1 MISKRLIGLNEN
13 QMQLIFKSDK
23 ILSLIIVVS
32 SCAWGLYWLP
42 LRSIEQS
49 GIVGSWSIVLVNA
62 CPLLILV
69 PLIFFNLDKIK
80 KYPKPIFFAGIM
92 IGAAFTFYANGLV
105 ETSVIRAT
113 LLFYLSPIWSTIIG
127 IIWLNER
134 LTIAR
139 VISIIVA
146 LIGIIFLLYDFRDQE
161 TVILNFGDFSS
172 ILSGLFWALGASILK
187 KWSNLPIIPL
197 TAIVYFSTTSL
208 SILLAIV
215 VYKAPIPS
223 LALIGQNFPIAF
235 IWSVIVLLPSFC
247 IIFRISQILFP
258 GRVGILMMSEVAVAV
273 ISAKILLPEEQMV
286 ILQWIGALAILLAGV
301 VEIIFGFSKKNT

>member
-208 SILLAIV
+208 SILLAVV

>member
-1 MISKRLIGLNEN
+1 
-13 QMQLIFKSDK
+13 MQLIFKSDK

-62 CPLLILV
+62 CPLIILV
-69 PLIFFNLDKIK
+69 PLIFFNLDKLK
-80 KYPKPIFFAGIM
+80 KYPKPILFAGIM

-105 ETSVIRAT
+105 QTSVIRAT

-146 LIGIIFLLYDFRDQE
+146 LIGLILLLYDFRNQE
-161 TVILNFGDFSS
+161 TVMLNFGDFSS

-187 KWSNLPIIPL
+187 KWSKLPIIPL

-208 SILLAIV
+208 SILLAII

-223 LALIGQNFPIAF
+223 LALIGQNFSTAF

-286 ILQWIGALAILLAGV
+286 ILQWIGASAILLAGV
-301 VEIIFGFSKKNT
+301 VEIIFGYNKKVT

>member
-1 MISKRLIGLNEN
+1 
-13 QMQLIFKSDK
+13 MQLIFKSDK

-62 CPLLILV
+62 CPLIILV
-69 PLIFFNLDKIK
+69 PLIFFNLDKLK
-80 KYPKPIFFAGIM
+80 KYPRPILFAGIM

-105 ETSVIRAT
+105 QTSVIRAT

-146 LIGIIFLLYDFRDQE
+146 LIGLILLLYDFRNQE
-161 TVILNFGDFSS
+161 TAMLNFGDFSS

-187 KWSNLPIIPL
+187 KWSKLPIIPL

-208 SILLAIV
+208 SILLAII

-223 LALIGQNFPIAF
+223 LALIGQNFSTAF

-286 ILQWIGALAILLAGV
+286 ILQWIGASAILLAGV
-301 VEIIFGFSKKNT
+301 VEIIFGYSKKVT

>member
-1 MISKRLIGLNEN
+1 
-13 QMQLIFKSDK
+13 MQLIFKSDK

-49 GIVGSWSIVLVNA
+49 GIVGSLSIVLVNS
-62 CPLLILV
+62 CPLIILV
-69 PLIFFNLDKIK
+69 PLIFFNLDKLK

-105 ETSVIRAT
+105 QTSVIRAT

-146 LIGIIFLLYDFRDQE
+146 LIGLILLLYDFRNQE
-161 TVILNFGDFSS
+161 TTMLNFGDFSS

-187 KWSNLPIIPL
+187 KWSKLPIIPL
-197 TAIVYFSTTSL
+197 TAIVYFSRTSL
-208 SILLAIV
+208 SILLAII

-223 LALIGQNFPIAF
+223 LALIGQNFSTAF

-286 ILQWIGALAILLAGV
+286 ILQWIGASAILLAGV
-301 VEIIFGFSKKNT
+301 VEIIFGYSKKVT

>member
-1 MISKRLIGLNEN
+1 
-13 QMQLIFKSDK
+13 MQLIFKSDK

-69 PLIFFNLDKIK
+69 PLIFFNLDKLK

-208 SILLAIV
+208 SILLAVV

-223 LALIGQNFPIAF
+223 FALIGQNFSTAF

>member
-1 MISKRLIGLNEN
+1 
-13 QMQLIFKSDK
+13 MQLIFKSDK

-62 CPLLILV
+62 CPLIILV
-69 PLIFFNLDKIK
+69 PLIFFNLGKLK

-105 ETSVIRAT
+105 QTSVIRAT

-146 LIGIIFLLYDFRDQE
+146 LIGLILLLYDFRNQE
-161 TVILNFGDFSS
+161 TVMLNFGDFSS

-187 KWSNLPIIPL
+187 KWSKLPIIPL

-208 SILLAIV
+208 SILLAII

-223 LALIGQNFPIAF
+223 LGLIGENFSTAF

-301 VEIIFGFSKKNT
+301 VEIIFGYSKKVT

>member
-1 MISKRLIGLNEN
+1 
-13 QMQLIFKSDK
+13 MQLIFKSDK

-208 SILLAIV
+208 SILLAVV

-223 LALIGQNFPIAF
+223 FALIGQNFSTAF

>member
-1 MISKRLIGLNEN
+1 
-13 QMQLIFKSDK
+13 MQLIFKSDK

-49 GIVGSWSIVLVNA
+49 GILGSWSIVLVNA
-62 CPLLILV
+62 CPLIILV
-69 PLIFFNLDKIK
+69 PLIFFNLDKLK

-105 ETSVIRAT
+105 QTSVIRAT

-146 LIGIIFLLYDFRDQE
+146 LIGLILLLYDFRNQE
-161 TVILNFGDFSS
+161 TVMLNFGDFSS

-187 KWSNLPIIPL
+187 KWSKLPIIPL

-208 SILLAIV
+208 SILLAII

-223 LALIGQNFPIAF
+223 LALIGQNFSTAF

-286 ILQWIGALAILLAGV
+286 ILQWIGASAILLAGV
-301 VEIIFGFSKKNT
+301 VEIIFGYSKKVT

>member
-1 MISKRLIGLNEN
+1 
-13 QMQLIFKSDK
+13 MQLIFKSDK

-69 PLIFFNLDKIK
+69 PLIFFNLDKLK

>member
-1 MISKRLIGLNEN
+1 
-13 QMQLIFKSDK
+13 MQLIFKSDK

-62 CPLLILV
+62 CPLIILV
-69 PLIFFNLDKIK
+69 PLIFFNLDKLK
-80 KYPKPIFFAGIM
+80 KYPKPILFAGIM

-105 ETSVIRAT
+105 QTSVIRAT

-146 LIGIIFLLYDFRDQE
+146 LIGLILLLYDFRNQE

-187 KWSNLPIIPL
+187 KWSKLPIIPL

-208 SILLAIV
+208 SILLAII

-223 LALIGQNFPIAF
+223 LALIGQNFSTAF

-286 ILQWIGALAILLAGV
+286 ILQWIGASAILLAGV
-301 VEIIFGFSKKNT
+301 VEIIFGYSKKVT

>member
-1 MISKRLIGLNEN
+1 
-13 QMQLIFKSDK
+13 MQLIFKSDK

-62 CPLLILV
+62 CPLIILV
-69 PLIFFNLDKIK
+69 PLIFFNLDKLK
-80 KYPKPIFFAGIM
+80 KYPKPILFAGIM

-105 ETSVIRAT
+105 QTSVIRAT

-146 LIGIIFLLYDFRDQE
+146 LIGLILLLYDFRNQE
-161 TVILNFGDFSS
+161 TAMLNFGDFSS

-187 KWSNLPIIPL
+187 KWSKLPIIPL

-208 SILLAIV
+208 SILLAII

-223 LALIGQNFPIAF
+223 LALIGQNFSTAF

-286 ILQWIGALAILLAGV
+286 ILQWIGASAILLAGV
-301 VEIIFGFSKKNT
+301 VEIIFGYSKKVT

>member
-1 MISKRLIGLNEN
+1 
-13 QMQLIFKSDK
+13 MQLIFKSDK

-62 CPLLILV
+62 CPLIILV
-69 PLIFFNLDKIK
+69 PLIFFNLDKLT
-80 KYPKPIFFAGIM
+80 KYPKPILFAGIM

-105 ETSVIRAT
+105 QTSVIRAT

-146 LIGIIFLLYDFRDQE
+146 LIGLILLLYDFRNQE
-161 TVILNFGDFSS
+161 TVMLNFGDFSS

-187 KWSNLPIIPL
+187 KWSKLPIIPL

-208 SILLAIV
+208 SILLAII

-223 LALIGQNFPIAF
+223 LALIGQNFSTAF

-286 ILQWIGALAILLAGV
+286 ILQWIGASAILLAGV
-301 VEIIFGFSKKNT
+301 VEIIFGYSKKVT

>member
-1 MISKRLIGLNEN
+1 
-13 QMQLIFKSDK
+13 MQLIFKSDK

-49 GIVGSWSIVLVNA
+49 GIAGSWSIVLVNA
-62 CPLLILV
+62 CPLIILV
-69 PLIFFNLDKIK
+69 PLIFFNLDKLK
-80 KYPKPIFFAGIM
+80 KYPRPILFAGIM

-105 ETSVIRAT
+105 QTSVIRAT

-146 LIGIIFLLYDFRDQE
+146 LIGLILLLYDFRNQE
-161 TVILNFGDFSS
+161 TAMLNFGDFSS

-187 KWSNLPIIPL
+187 KWSKLPIIPL

-208 SILLAIV
+208 SILLATI

-223 LALIGQNFPIAF
+223 LALIGQNFSTAF

-286 ILQWIGALAILLAGV
+286 ILQWIGASAILLAGV
-301 VEIIFGFSKKNT
+301 VEIIFGYSKEVT

>member
-1 MISKRLIGLNEN
+1 
-13 QMQLIFKSDK
+13 MQLIFKSDK

-62 CPLLILV
+62 CPLIILV
-69 PLIFFNLDKIK
+69 PLIFFNLDKLK
-80 KYPKPIFFAGIM
+80 KYPKPILFAGIM

-105 ETSVIRAT
+105 QTSVIRAT

-146 LIGIIFLLYDFRDQE
+146 LIGLILLLYDFRNQE
-161 TVILNFGDFSS
+161 TVMLNFGDFSS

-187 KWSNLPIIPL
+187 KWSKLPIIPL

-208 SILLAIV
+208 SILLAII

-223 LALIGQNFPIAF
+223 LALIGENFSTAF

-286 ILQWIGALAILLAGV
+286 ILQWIGASAILLAGV
-301 VEIIFGFSKKNT
+301 VEIIFGYSKKVT

>member
-1 MISKRLIGLNEN
+1 
-13 QMQLIFKSDK
+13 MQLIFKSDK

-62 CPLLILV
+62 CPLIILV
-69 PLIFFNLDKIK
+69 PLIFFNLDKFK
-80 KYPKPIFFAGIM
+80 KYPKPILFAGIM

-105 ETSVIRAT
+105 QTSVIRAT

-146 LIGIIFLLYDFRDQE
+146 LIGLILLLYDFRNQE
-161 TVILNFGDFSS
+161 TAMLNFGDFSS

-187 KWSNLPIIPL
+187 KWSKLPIIPL

-208 SILLAIV
+208 SILLAII

-223 LALIGQNFPIAF
+223 LALIGQNFSTAF

-286 ILQWIGALAILLAGV
+286 ILQWIGASAILLAGV
-301 VEIIFGFSKKNT
+301 VEIIFGYNKKVI

>member
-1 MISKRLIGLNEN
+1 
-13 QMQLIFKSDK
+13 MQLIFKSDK

-62 CPLLILV
+62 CPLIILV
-69 PLIFFNLDKIK
+69 PLIFFNLDKLK
-80 KYPKPIFFAGIM
+80 KYPKPILFAGIM

-105 ETSVIRAT
+105 QTSVIRAT

-187 KWSNLPIIPL
+187 KWSKLPIIPL

-208 SILLAIV
+208 SILLAII

-223 LALIGQNFPIAF
+223 LALIGQNFSTAF

-286 ILQWIGALAILLAGV
+286 ILQWIGASAILLAGV
-301 VEIIFGFSKKNT
+301 VEIIFGYSKKVT

>member
-1 MISKRLIGLNEN
+1 
-13 QMQLIFKSDK
+13 MQLIFKSDK

-69 PLIFFNLDKIK
+69 PLIFFNLDKLK

-215 VYKAPIPS
+215 VYKAPMPS

-286 ILQWIGALAILLAGV
+286 VLQWIGALAILLAGV

>member
-1 MISKRLIGLNEN
+1 
-13 QMQLIFKSDK
+13 MQLIFKSDK

-62 CPLLILV
+62 CPLIILV
-69 PLIFFNLDKIK
+69 PLIFFNLDKFK
-80 KYPKPIFFAGIM
+80 KYPKPILFAGIM

-105 ETSVIRAT
+105 QTSVIRAT

-146 LIGIIFLLYDFRDQE
+146 LIGLILLLYDFRNQE
-161 TVILNFGDFSS
+161 TAMLNFGDFSS

-187 KWSNLPIIPL
+187 KWSKLPIIPL

-208 SILLAIV
+208 SILLAII

>member
-1 MISKRLIGLNEN
+1 
-13 QMQLIFKSDK
+13 MQLIFKSDK

-62 CPLLILV
+62 CPLIILV
-69 PLIFFNLDKIK
+69 PLIFFNLDKLK

-105 ETSVIRAT
+105 QTSVIRAT

-146 LIGIIFLLYDFRDQE
+146 LIGLILLLYDFRNQE
-161 TVILNFGDFSS
+161 TAMLNFGDFSS

-187 KWSNLPIIPL
+187 KWSKLPIIPL

-208 SILLAIV
+208 SILLAII

-223 LALIGQNFPIAF
+223 LELIGQNFSTAF

-286 ILQWIGALAILLAGV
+286 ILQWIGASAILLAGV
-301 VEIIFGFSKKNT
+301 VEIIFGYSKKVT

>member
-1 MISKRLIGLNEN
+1 
-13 QMQLIFKSDK
+13 MQLIFKSDK

-62 CPLLILV
+62 CPLIILV
-69 PLIFFNLDKIK
+69 PLIFFNLDKLK

-105 ETSVIRAT
+105 QTSVIRAT

-146 LIGIIFLLYDFRDQE
+146 LIGLILLLYDFRNQE
-161 TVILNFGDFSS
+161 TAMLNFGDFSS

-187 KWSNLPIIPL
+187 KWSKLPIIPL

-208 SILLAIV
+208 SILLAII

-223 LALIGQNFPIAF
+223 LALIGQNFSTAF

-286 ILQWIGALAILLAGV
+286 ILQWIGASAILLAGV
-301 VEIIFGFSKKNT
+301 VEIIFGYSKKIT

>member
-1 MISKRLIGLNEN
+1 
-13 QMQLIFKSDK
+13 MQLIFKSDK

-49 GIVGSWSIVLVNA
+49 GIAGSWSIVLVNA
-62 CPLLILV
+62 CPLIILV
-69 PLIFFNLDKIK
+69 PLIFFNLDKLK
-80 KYPKPIFFAGIM
+80 KYPKPILFAGIM

-105 ETSVIRAT
+105 QTSVIRAT

-146 LIGIIFLLYDFRDQE
+146 LIGLILLLYDFRYQE

-187 KWSNLPIIPL
+187 KWSKLPIIPL

-208 SILLAIV
+208 SILLATI

-223 LALIGQNFPIAF
+223 LALIGQNFSTAF

-286 ILQWIGALAILLAGV
+286 ILQWIGASAILLAGV
-301 VEIIFGFSKKNT
+301 VEIIFGYSKKTN

>member
-1 MISKRLIGLNEN
+1 
-13 QMQLIFKSDK
+13 MQLIFKSDK

-69 PLIFFNLDKIK
+69 PLIFFNLDKLK

-208 SILLAIV
+208 SILLAIL
-215 VYKAPIPS
+215 VYEAPIPS

>member
-1 MISKRLIGLNEN
+1 
-13 QMQLIFKSDK
+13 MQLIFKSDK

-62 CPLLILV
+62 CPLIILV
-69 PLIFFNLDKIK
+69 PLIFFNFDKFK
-80 KYPKPIFFAGIM
+80 KYPKPILFAGNM

-105 ETSVIRAT
+105 QTSVIRAT

-146 LIGIIFLLYDFRDQE
+146 LIGLILLLYDFRNQE
-161 TVILNFGDFSS
+161 TAMLNFGDFSS

-187 KWSNLPIIPL
+187 KWSKLPIIPL

-208 SILLAIV
+208 SILLAII

-223 LALIGQNFPIAF
+223 LGLIGENFSTAF

-286 ILQWIGALAILLAGV
+286 ILQWIGASAILLAGV
-301 VEIIFGFSKKNT
+301 VEIIFGYSKKVT

>member
-1 MISKRLIGLNEN
+1 
-13 QMQLIFKSDK
+13 MQLIFKSDK

-69 PLIFFNLDKIK
+69 PLIFFNLDKLK

-146 LIGIIFLLYDFRDQE
+146 LIGLIFLLYDFRDQE

-187 KWSNLPIIPL
+187 KWSKLPIIPL

-208 SILLAIV
+208 SILLAII

-223 LALIGQNFPIAF
+223 LALIGQNFSTAF

>member
-1 MISKRLIGLNEN
+1 
-13 QMQLIFKSDK
+13 MQLIFKSDK

-62 CPLLILV
+62 CPLIILV
-69 PLIFFNLDKIK
+69 PLIFFNLDKLK
-80 KYPKPIFFAGIM
+80 KYPEPILFAGIM

-105 ETSVIRAT
+105 QTSVIRAT

-146 LIGIIFLLYDFRDQE
+146 LIGLILLLYDFRNQE
-161 TVILNFGDFSS
+161 TVMLNFGDFSS

-187 KWSNLPIIPL
+187 KWSKLPIIPL

-208 SILLAIV
+208 SILLAII

-223 LALIGQNFPIAF
+223 LALIGQNFSTAF

-286 ILQWIGALAILLAGV
+286 ILQWIGASAILLAGV
-301 VEIIFGFSKKNT
+301 VEIIFGYSKKVT

>member
-1 MISKRLIGLNEN
+1 
-13 QMQLIFKSDK
+13 
-23 ILSLIIVVS
+23 
-32 SCAWGLYWLP
+32 
-42 LRSIEQS
+42 
-49 GIVGSWSIVLVNA
+49 
-62 CPLLILV
+62 
-69 PLIFFNLDKIK
+69 
-80 KYPKPIFFAGIM
+80 M

-105 ETSVIRAT
+105 QTSVIRAT

-146 LIGIIFLLYDFRDQE
+146 LIGLILLLYDFRNQE
-161 TVILNFGDFSS
+161 TAMLNFGDFSS

-187 KWSNLPIIPL
+187 KWSKLPIIPL

-208 SILLAIV
+208 SILLAII

-223 LALIGQNFPIAF
+223 LALIGQNFITAF

-286 ILQWIGALAILLAGV
+286 ILQWIGASAILLAGV
-301 VEIIFGFSKKNT
+301 VEIIFGYSKKVT

>member
-1 MISKRLIGLNEN
+1 
-13 QMQLIFKSDK
+13 MQLIFKSDK

-69 PLIFFNLDKIK
+69 PLIFFNLDKLK

-146 LIGIIFLLYDFRDQE
+146 LIGLILLLYDFRNQE

>member
-1 MISKRLIGLNEN
+1 
-13 QMQLIFKSDK
+13 MQLIFKSDK

-69 PLIFFNLDKIK
+69 PLIFFNLDKLK

-187 KWSNLPIIPL
+187 KWSKLPIIPL

-286 ILQWIGALAILLAGV
+286 ILQWIGASAILLAGV
-301 VEIIFGFSKKNT
+301 VEIIFGYSKKVA

>member
-1 MISKRLIGLNEN
+1 
-13 QMQLIFKSDK
+13 MQLIFKSDK

-62 CPLLILV
+62 CPLIILV
-69 PLIFFNLDKIK
+69 PLIFFNLDKFK
-80 KYPKPIFFAGIM
+80 KYPKPILFAGIM

-105 ETSVIRAT
+105 QTSVIRAT

-146 LIGIIFLLYDFRDQE
+146 LIGLILLLYDFRNQE
-161 TVILNFGDFSS
+161 TVMLNFGDFSS

-187 KWSNLPIIPL
+187 KWSKLPIIPL

-208 SILLAIV
+208 SILLAII

-223 LALIGQNFPIAF
+223 LALIGKNFSTAF

-286 ILQWIGALAILLAGV
+286 ILQWIGASAILLAGV
-301 VEIIFGFSKKNT
+301 VEIIFGYSKKVT

>member
-1 MISKRLIGLNEN
+1 
-13 QMQLIFKSDK
+13 MQLIFKSDK

-62 CPLLILV
+62 CPLIILV
-69 PLIFFNLDKIK
+69 PLIFFNIDKLT
-80 KYPKPIFFAGIM
+80 KYPKPILFAGIM

-105 ETSVIRAT
+105 QTSVIRAT

-146 LIGIIFLLYDFRDQE
+146 LIGLILLLYDFRNQE
-161 TVILNFGDFSS
+161 TAMLNFGDFSS

-187 KWSNLPIIPL
+187 KWSKLPIIPL

-208 SILLAIV
+208 SILLAII

-223 LALIGQNFPIAF
+223 LALIGENFSTAF

-286 ILQWIGALAILLAGV
+286 ILQWIGASAILLAGV
-301 VEIIFGFSKKNT
+301 VEIIFGYSKKVT

>member
-1 MISKRLIGLNEN
+1 
-13 QMQLIFKSDK
+13 MQLIFKSDK

-69 PLIFFNLDKIK
+69 PLIFFNLDKLK

-105 ETSVIRAT
+105 QTSVIRAT

-146 LIGIIFLLYDFRDQE
+146 LIGLILLLYDFRNQE
-161 TVILNFGDFSS
+161 TVMLNFGDFSS

-223 LALIGQNFPIAF
+223 LALIGQNFSTAF

-286 ILQWIGALAILLAGV
+286 ILQWIGASAILLAGV

>member
-1 MISKRLIGLNEN
+1 
-13 QMQLIFKSDK
+13 MQLIFKSDK

-49 GIVGSWSIVLVNA
+49 GIVGSWSIVLENA

-69 PLIFFNLDKIK
+69 PLIFFNLDKLK

>member
-1 MISKRLIGLNEN
+1 
-13 QMQLIFKSDK
+13 MQLIFKSDK

-62 CPLLILV
+62 CPLIILV
-69 PLIFFNLDKIK
+69 PLIFFNLDKLK
-80 KYPKPIFFAGIM
+80 KYPKPILFAGIM

-105 ETSVIRAT
+105 QTSVIRAT

-146 LIGIIFLLYDFRDQE
+146 LIGLILLLYDFRNQE
-161 TVILNFGDFSS
+161 TTMLNFGDFSS

-187 KWSNLPIIPL
+187 KWSKLPIIPL

-208 SILLAIV
+208 SILLAII

-223 LALIGQNFPIAF
+223 LALIGQNFSTAF

-286 ILQWIGALAILLAGV
+286 ILQWIGASAILLAGV
-301 VEIIFGFSKKNT
+301 VEIIFGYSKEVT